1 MIIIIIGEGKEKVKL
16 IFKPAPGAE
25 KVVSKGKDYL
35 EVTIKGDK
43 SFAEIL
49 TNLQKKL
56 PYFKDKYFLFYVS
69 NQFAVYPNAILRD
82 IYNNFGSGGYLT
94 VNYALNEAWG

>member
-35 EVTIKGDK
+35 EITIKGDK
-43 SFAEIL
+43 NFSEIL
-49 TNLQKKL
+49 TNLQKK
-56 PYFKDKYFLFYVS
+56 
-69 NQFAVYPNAILRD
+69 
-82 IYNNFGSGGYLT
+82 
-94 VNYALNEAWG
+94 

>member
-1 MIIIIIGEGKEKVKL
+1 MGKDKIKV

-25 KVVSKGKDYL
+25 KVTAGGKDYL
-35 EVTIKGDK
+35 EVTMGGSKRF
-43 SFAEIL
+43 SEVLA
-49 TNLQKKL
+49 NLQKKI
-56 PYFKDKYFLFYVS
+56 PYFKEQKSILFYVS
-69 NQFAVYPNAILRD
+69 NTFAVYPNSFVRD